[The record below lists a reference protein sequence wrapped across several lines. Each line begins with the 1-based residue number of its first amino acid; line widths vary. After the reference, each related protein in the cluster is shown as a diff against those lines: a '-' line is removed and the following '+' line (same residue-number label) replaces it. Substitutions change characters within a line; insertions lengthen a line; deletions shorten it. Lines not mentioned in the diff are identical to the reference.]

1 MTEVANPL
9 QVARLLDGR
18 ALAAQIRSE
27 LTASICQRQ
36 AAGLPQPGLAVILV
50 GDDPASQ
57 VYVQHKIRACAEI
70 GVQSFCHRLPADT
83 CQADL
88 LALIRQLN
96 ADAVVHGILLQ
107 LPLPAGLDGRALLQ
121 EIAPHKDVDGF
132 HPQNLGLLAA
142 GLPDLR
148 PCTPKGCMRLLDY
161 AGVDCRGQQAL
172 VIGASAIVGRPM
184 ALELLR
190 AEATVTIAHKATRDL
205 PALVAQADILV
216 VATGVPGLI
225 KGEWIKP
232 GAVVM
237 DVGINRLADGR
248 LVGDVDFAGA
258 SQRAA
263 WISPVPGGVG
273 PMTIACL
280 LENTLQAIDQ
290 AVAHRPGTAAHR

>member
-1 MTEVANPL
+1 MAELAEP
-9 QVARLLDGR
+9 QVTARLLDGR
-18 ALAAQIRSE
+18 ALAAQLRSE
-27 LTASICQRQ
+27 LAVSIRQRQ
-36 AAGLPQPGLAVILV
+36 AAGLPSPGLAVILV

-57 VYVQHKIRACAEI
+57 VYVQHKIRACTEV
-70 GVQSFCHRLPADT
+70 GVQSFSHRLSAAT
-83 CQADL
+83 TQAEL

-96 ADAVVHGILLQ
+96 ADPAVHGILLQ
-107 LPLPAGLDGRALLQ
+107 LPLPVGLDSRALLQ

-142 GLPDLR
+142 GLPGLR
-148 PCTPKGCMRLLDY
+148 PCTPKGCMRLLAQ

-172 VIGASAIVGRPM
+172 VIGASTIVGRPM

-205 PALVAQADILV
+205 SGLVAQADILV
-216 VATGVPGLI
+216 VATGVPGLVR
-225 KGEWIKP
+225 GEWIKP
-232 GAVVM
+232 GTVVL

-263 WISPVPGGVG
+263 WITPVPGGVG

-280 LENTLQAIDQ
+280 LQNALQAADQ
-290 AVAHRPGTAAHR
+290 APAHRPDAAVHR

>member
-1 MTEVANPL
+1 MAELAEP
-9 QVARLLDGR
+9 QVTARLLDGR
-18 ALAAQIRSE
+18 ALAAQLRSE
-27 LTASICQRQ
+27 LAARIRQRQ
-36 AAGLPQPGLAVILV
+36 AAGLAPPGLAVILV

-57 VYVQHKIRACAEI
+57 IYVQHKIRACAEV
-70 GVQSFCHRLPADT
+70 GVQSFSRSLSAAT
-83 CQADL
+83 TQAEL

-96 ADAVVHGILLQ
+96 ADPAVHGILLQ
-107 LPLPAGLDGRALLQ
+107 LPLPVGLDSRALLQ

-142 GLPDLR
+142 GLPGLR
-148 PCTPKGCMRLLDY
+148 PCTPKGCMRLLAQ

-172 VIGASAIVGRPM
+172 VIGASTIVGRPM

-216 VATGVPGLI
+216 VATGVPGLVR
-225 KGEWIKP
+225 GEWIKP
-232 GAVVM
+232 GAVVL

-248 LVGDVDFAGA
+248 LVGDVDFAAA

-263 WISPVPGGVG
+263 WITPVPGGVG

-280 LENTLQAIDQ
+280 LQNALQAADQ
-290 AVAHRPGTAAHR
+290 APAHPPDAAVHR